1 MYVNDFKQLNCLKG
15 EDIYS
20 IIVCRSVI
28 AMYEDIF
35 PERLAF
41 LRSKK
46 GVSARDMS
54 LSLGQ
59 SGNYINMIE
68 NKNSFPSMTV
78 FFYICEYLGITPRDF
93 FDQDNENPQL
103 LDEVITNFKKL
114 DSASME
120 HIAGIV
126 EKLVEK

>member
-1 MYVNDFKQLNCLKG
+1 
-15 EDIYS
+15 
-20 IIVCRSVI
+20 
-28 AMYEDIF
+28 MYEDAF
-35 PERLAF
+35 PERLAQ

-59 SGNYINMIE
+59 SENYINMIE
-68 NKNSFPSMTV
+68 NKKSFPSMTV

-93 FDQDNENPQL
+93 FDTDNENPQL
-103 LDEVITNFKKL
+103 LDEVITNFKNL
-114 DSASME
+114 DSVSME

-126 EKLVEK
+126 KKLAEK